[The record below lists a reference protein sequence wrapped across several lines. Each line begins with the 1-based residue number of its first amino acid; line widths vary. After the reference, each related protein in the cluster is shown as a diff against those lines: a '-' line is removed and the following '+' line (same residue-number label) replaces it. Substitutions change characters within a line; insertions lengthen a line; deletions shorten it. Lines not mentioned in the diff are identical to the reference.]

1 MKVLD
6 LLEDLEDLIEN
17 GSSIP
22 LTGRVVLDRED
33 LLELVKDIRLQLPDE
48 IKQAKWI
55 KEERNKIL
63 AEAQDESERI
73 TKEAQSR
80 YQNIVT
86 TAKDEENRII
96 NNTMV
101 RVDELVEEEEIYV
114 VAKEKST
121 EIINEA
127 NLKAQEI
134 LKNAHDET
142 NDLRLGSLEYADKL
156 LCEVQEKLKVTM
168 ETIEDNRDE
177 LKQYI
182 EE

>member
-156 LCEVQEKLKVTM
+156 LSEVQEKLKVTM

>member
-121 EIINEA
+121 EIVNDA

-134 LKNAHDET
+134 LKKAHDEA
-142 NDLRLGSLEYADKL
+142 NDLKLGSLEYADRL
-156 LCEVQEKLKVTM
+156 LSEVQKNLRTTM
-168 ETIEDNRDE
+168 ETIDENREE
-177 LKQYI
+177 LKDYI
-182 EE
+182 ED